1 MNDRLPAH
9 LEAAAFR
16 RLAEAEGGTAMVL
29 AKGDADRGSILL
41 MLLERGRYFALFERQ
56 LGLTG
61 TYSWHAV
68 GPSTGAAPAEISD
81 FCAKRRRS
89 DPDLWLIEL
98 DVPQAERFIVNSAIK
113 S

>member
-41 MLLERGRYFALFERQ
+41 MLLERGRYFAFFERQ

-61 TYSWHAV
+61 NSIWHAV
-68 GPSTGAAPAEISD
+68 GPSTGAESAEISD